1 MAARLTTVDIAK
13 WQADSDIDWAA
24 LKAGGVTSVIIQLS
38 HGHSQEEQ
46 AAAHIAS
53 AEKYG
58 IFWHGY
64 HFYEGTAGEVEFSTN
79 NAKAIGLKPSA
90 YMFLDMEGEFGGDW
104 QQQFYDF
111 RTVWLAAGW
120 KTGIYISDSP
130 YRAKFD
136 NNELVTDGVYRWIAA
151 YSYEP
156 ANYDIWQYGSTG
168 GVSGYSKDID
178 KDYDRS
184 GKLSIDYTAV
194 KTDPSNPP
202 DPVAGAHIGV
212 GVDTTGLGG
221 GQAYGYSTNG
231 SDFYTALSP
240 YGFIFRQR
248 DADHM
253 WPLLKPKI
261 GTIQGVKGDKG
272 DKGDPGPAGK
282 DGIQGSTAW
291 TIIADA
297 GHDLNTVTQDGRY
310 WCKATMVN
318 APEGNLAYLFV
329 DSADPSRVMQRF
341 VADSTAQVYVR
352 MCNSGTW
359 TAWKEVTYW

>member
-1 MAARLTTVDIAK
+1 MAASLTTVDIAK

-38 HGHSQEEQ
+38 HGHSQEEE

-58 IFWHGY
+58 IIWHGY
-64 HFYEGTAGEVEFSTN
+64 HFYEGTAGEVEYSTS
-79 NAKAIGLKPSA
+79 NAQAMGLESGA
-90 YMFLDMEGEFGGDW
+90 YMFLDMEGDIGGDW

-120 KTGIYISDSP
+120 KTGIYTSDSP

-136 NNELVTDGVYRWIAA
+136 DNELVTDGVYRWIAA

-156 ANYDIWQYGSTG
+156 ANYDIWQYSSTG

-184 GKLSIDYTAV
+184 GKLSVDYTAV
-194 KTDPSNPP
+194 KTDPDNPP
-202 DPVAGAHIGV
+202 NPVAGAHVGV
-212 GVDTTGLGG
+212 GVDTTGLAG

-231 SDFYTALSP
+231 NDFYTALSP

-248 DADHM
+248 DADRM
-253 WPLLKPKI
+253 WSLLKPKI
-261 GTIQGVKGDKG
+261 G
-272 DKGDPGPAGK
+272 
-282 DGIQGSTAW
+282 
-291 TIIADA
+291 
-297 GHDLNTVTQDGRY
+297 
-310 WCKATMVN
+310 
-318 APEGNLAYLFV
+318 
-329 DSADPSRVMQRF
+329 
-341 VADSTAQVYVR
+341 
-352 MCNSGTW
+352 
-359 TAWKEVTYW
+359 